1 MGFIEEGFF
10 WPCVFSQPS
19 DPGSLKHSGCLLIS
33 KRVHDIFSV
42 PRRMFKNSFIVT
54 GGLMEVGWRQ
64 ESLR

>member
-1 MGFIEEGFF
+1 MGFKGEGFF
-10 WPCVFSQPS
+10 WPRVFSQPS
-19 DPGSLKHSGCLLIS
+19 NHGSLKHSGRLLIS

-54 GGLMEVGWRQ
+54 GGLMEVGGRQ